1 MYKIYIVNKEDKEDR
16 EEVGERT
23 SLRSAE
29 KFKRVMINQINSDYK
44 VEVKKVN

>member
-1 MYKIYIVNKEDKEDR
+1 MYKIYIVNNEDKE
-16 EEVGERT
+16 EKKEVGERP
-23 SLRSAE
+23 SFRSAE